1 MLIEVA
7 VRVVA
12 RILKCILTRIV
23 ELAMM
28 PSSGAC
34 GVDVCDLKE
43 GRVSAGDTEH
53 GRKERESGGP
63 RGWWWY
69 EEEGALGDLE
79 TARAAYI
86 VSRIERRLA
95 CAEKSIGFPAL
106 SISVLCSP
114 DETSF
119 GKHTAASKRSVR

>member
-7 VRVVA
+7 VMVVA
-12 RILKCILTRIV
+12 RVLKCILTRIV

-34 GVDVCDLKE
+34 GVDVCALKE

-69 EEEGALGDLE
+69 EEERCWGCKFQSLRPLLL
-79 TARAAYI
+79 R
-86 VSRIERRLA
+86 
-95 CAEKSIGFPAL
+95 
-106 SISVLCSP
+106 
-114 DETSF
+114 
-119 GKHTAASKRSVR
+119 KRDRV